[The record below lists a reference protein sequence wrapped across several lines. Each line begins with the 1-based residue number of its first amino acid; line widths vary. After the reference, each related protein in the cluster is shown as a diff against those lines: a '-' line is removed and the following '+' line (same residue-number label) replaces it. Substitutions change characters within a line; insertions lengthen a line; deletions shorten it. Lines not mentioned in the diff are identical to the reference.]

1 MTNGTNHRFEQTK
14 PDDERIPGLVLTT
27 APKQTAGTASQAL
40 AAVLS
45 GKTWW
50 TSTPVRWFC
59 GRVALRLAGGT
70 GAGSSGNHG
79 SSRAVALLYL
89 PSLT

>member
-1 MTNGTNHRFEQTK
+1 MSITN
-14 PDDERIPGLVLTT
+14 PPGLVLTT
-27 APKQTAGTASQAL
+27 AAAPKQTAGIASQAL

-59 GRVALRLAGGT
+59 GSVALRLAGGT

>member
-1 MTNGTNHRFEQTK
+1 MK
-14 PDDERIPGLVLTT
+14 LAIPGLVLHNCSQ
-27 APKQTAGTASQAL
+27 ADRWHCFLGSAWDQAL

-59 GRVALRLAGGT
+59 GSVALRLAGGT